1 MSSSNPAPPPLLTPA
16 EVAGEMLFSSI
27 MTFSILSAQRV
38 AQGGNVD
45 VPALLGTVASCNV
58 AWGLVDAG
66 TRLFNARVAKVQQHH
81 QRQTWLRAPDLGVL
95 RQILRADPDSADL
108 AELDD
113 AALAS
118 FRQRQQSGQTVQLL
132 RLSWRDW
139 AAAALV
145 WLCVLLPT
153 VPLLLPFLLAS
164 DAALAMRISQAVAVG
179 LMFVLGVRVSRWLGT
194 RPAAGGL
201 LFASFG
207 VAITALCIALG
218 G

>member
-1 MSSSNPAPPPLLTPA
+1 MPLPNPATPPLLTPA
-16 EVAGEMLFSSI
+16 EIAGEMLFSSI

-45 VPALLGTVASCNV
+45 VAALVGTVASCNV

-66 TRLFNARVAKVQQHH
+66 MRLFNARVEKVRQQHQQH
-81 QRQTWLRAPDLGVL
+81 AWLQAPDLGA
-95 RQILRADPDSADL
+95 LRAALRVDPASADL
-108 AELDD
+108 AEMDD
-113 AALAS
+113 AALAA
-118 FRQRQQSGQTVQLL
+118 FRQRLQSSRNEHVL

-153 VPLLLPFLLAS
+153 VPLLLPFWLQP
-164 DAALAMRISQAVAVG
+164 DAARAMRISQVVAVG
-179 LMFVLGVRVSRWLGT
+179 MMFVLGVRVSRWLGA
-194 RPAAGGL
+194 RPAVGGL
-201 LFASFG
+201 LLAGFG
-207 VAITALCIALG
+207 VAITVLCIKLG